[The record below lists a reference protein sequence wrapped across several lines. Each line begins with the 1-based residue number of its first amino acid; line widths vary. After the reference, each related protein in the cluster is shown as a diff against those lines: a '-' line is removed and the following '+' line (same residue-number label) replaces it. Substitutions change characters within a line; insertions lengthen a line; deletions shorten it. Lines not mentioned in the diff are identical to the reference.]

1 MGDLKGKGN
10 EGGGKW
16 GERER
21 FKGWGGGGGCIN
33 ILKVLT
39 RGFLT
44 WVTNS
49 AISAPHW

>member
-21 FKGWGGGGGCIN
+21 FKGWGGEGLYKHIKSFDAWFSNLG
-33 ILKVLT
+33 
-39 RGFLT
+39 
-44 WVTNS
+44 
-49 AISAPHW
+49 H